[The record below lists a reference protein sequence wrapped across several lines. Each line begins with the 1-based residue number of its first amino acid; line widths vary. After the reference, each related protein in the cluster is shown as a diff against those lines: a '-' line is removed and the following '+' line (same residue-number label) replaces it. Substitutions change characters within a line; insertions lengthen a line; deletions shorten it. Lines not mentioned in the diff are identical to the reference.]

1 MKKIKALEKENG
13 ELKGREADLEERYS
27 KCLQLMADLNEVIYT
42 LDQNAKVTFVSP
54 NVEKIGGYTPEEIIG
69 RSFTDFVYP
78 DDIEGRFENFQK
90 ILNGEQ
96 IATEYRYVKK
106 DGSLVWVL
114 TNAAPIFREGELLGI
129 QGMLV
134 NIDERKRAEESLRES
149 EYRYRTLFEKNLNPI
164 AIIDKQGRYLD
175 ANPAFLRFVETSK
188 EILLKKNV
196 FDFSPFE
203 NKDQMISEHQALW
216 QTGGTVETEYLVNG
230 KSKILE
236 LTVSPIDFKGCEAV
250 IGVGKDVTEHK
261 KAQEA
266 LIRAE
271 SKWRQILVQTPQI
284 GVSINP
290 DGKISF
296 ANEYFLRLTGW
307 DEQEVMGQNWFDCF
321 IPEYIREAVRGVFQN
336 VIRDRDIKEFS
347 SYENE
352 IVTKYGELRNVSWS
366 NVITRDAR
374 GDVIDVTCLGLDL
387 TERKKAEEAI
397 RKSEERFRTILES
410 MEDGYF
416 EVDLA
421 GNFTFFNEAMRRM
434 LGFTEDEMMGMNNR
448 KFMDKAN
455 AKKVFETFNRVY
467 RMGEP
472 YRAFD
477 WELIRKDGAISNI
490 DTSVSLVR
498 DEAGQAVGF
507 RGIARDVTE
516 KKRAEK
522 ALQQSERQKNL
533 ILNSTSEKVIY
544 YSPDLRVIWANRAAG
559 QSAGKSEKEL
569 VDLSCREMW
578 CQENAP
584 CAFCAVQRAKD
595 TKAPQFSEKHTP
607 DGRIWDIRAYPI
619 LDDDGMVEALAVF
632 GQEITEKKRAEQE
645 RARLEEQINQAQKLE
660 SIGRLA
666 GGVAHDLNNLL
677 SPILGYSEMLLQ
689 ARGPADS
696 WRGNLKEILKAG
708 ERARD
713 LVQQLLAFGR
723 KQMLEFKSLDLNDL
737 LKNFDKFL
745 RRTIRENVDIN
756 IQLAPSLPPV
766 KGDPGQLEQV
776 IMNLAINAQDAMP
789 DGGKM
794 SIETAVVELDQ
805 SYAAEHPDVTP
816 GPHVR
821 LTVMDTGYGMDEET
835 LEAIFEPFYTTK
847 ELGKGTG
854 LGLATVYGIV
864 KQHGGNIWA
873 YSEPGRGTTFRVYLP
888 ESADR
893 LEETEAGSQSKLL
906 GRGGAETIL
915 LVEDN
920 HQVRDLSRSVLEE
933 KGYKVLAAETG
944 EVAIELLESHKGSID
959 LLLTDVVMPEMDGK
973 QLFERVS
980 GLYPGIRVVYMSGY
994 TVDVIAHHGVIDTGV
1009 NFLQKPFAIK
1019 DLAAKVREALDS

>member
-1 MKKIKALEKENG
+1 M
-13 ELKGREADLEERYS
+13 
-27 KCLQLMADLNEVIYT
+27 
-42 LDQNAKVTFVSP
+42 
-54 NVEKIGGYTPEEIIG
+54 
-69 RSFTDFVYP
+69 
-78 DDIEGRFENFQK
+78 
-90 ILNGEQ
+90 
-96 IATEYRYVKK
+96 
-106 DGSLVWVL
+106 
-114 TNAAPIFREGELLGI
+114 
-129 QGMLV
+129 
-134 NIDERKRAEESLRES
+134 
-149 EYRYRTLFEKNLNPI
+149 
-164 AIIDKQGRYLD
+164 
-175 ANPAFLRFVETSK
+175 
-188 EILLKKNV
+188 
-196 FDFSPFE
+196 
-203 NKDQMISEHQALW
+203 
-216 QTGGTVETEYLVNG
+216 
-230 KSKILE
+230 
-236 LTVSPIDFKGCEAV
+236 
-250 IGVGKDVTEHK
+250 
-261 KAQEA
+261 
-266 LIRAE
+266 
-271 SKWRQILVQTPQI
+271 
-284 GVSINP
+284 
-290 DGKISF
+290 
-296 ANEYFLRLTGW
+296 
-307 DEQEVMGQNWFDCF
+307 
-321 IPEYIREAVRGVFQN
+321 
-336 VIRDRDIKEFS
+336 
-347 SYENE
+347 
-352 IVTKYGELRNVSWS
+352 
-366 NVITRDAR
+366 
-374 GDVIDVTCLGLDL
+374 
-387 TERKKAEEAI
+387 
-397 RKSEERFRTILES
+397 
-410 MEDGYF
+410 
-416 EVDLA
+416 
-421 GNFTFFNEAMRRM
+421 
-434 LGFTEDEMMGMNNR
+434 
-448 KFMDKAN
+448 
-455 AKKVFETFNRVY
+455 
-467 RMGEP
+467 
-472 YRAFD
+472 
-477 WELIRKDGAISNI
+477 
-490 DTSVSLVR
+490 
-498 DEAGQAVGF
+498 
-507 RGIARDVTE
+507 
-516 KKRAEK
+516 
-522 ALQQSERQKNL
+522 
-533 ILNSTSEKVIY
+533 
-544 YSPDLRVIWANRAAG
+544 
-559 QSAGKSEKEL
+559 
-569 VDLSCREMW
+569 
-578 CQENAP
+578 
-584 CAFCAVQRAKD
+584 
-595 TKAPQFSEKHTP
+595 
-607 DGRIWDIRAYPI
+607 
-619 LDDDGMVEALAVF
+619 
-632 GQEITEKKRAEQE
+632 
-645 RARLEEQINQAQKLE
+645 EEQINQAQKLE